1 MRIIKQSVV
10 FMAQWTLWP
19 CVVVLLV
26 ACVEPAQSVSTPL
39 ASIAATQTRAGE
51 QAQLATLA
59 APSPSVTLPPTVQ
72 ASTQAPSTP
81 TVSTPVII
89 PAKTPAQTPTTA
101 SPLAQYDILLPAD
114 APNPNYPGF
123 KMNKTE
129 RYSLRLFGSEDLP
142 QSIAPA
148 PPMNS
153 CNARYYV
160 LRFRTIS
167 DVPVMVYIGGPAN
180 VRPLQGEMPPAPRQL
195 GITNAGVLVL
205 DGCAAGL
212 FLASAQ
218 GFIVDLVAEQ
228 TVYDVAPFAP
238 GTAAPTS
245 APQPTP
251 APIPSPPPTP
261 APTAVS
267 AAPTEP
273 GSVSYDYALEYAA
286 KNLECR
292 LVNSTGEFFILVRG
306 TAAPRFC
313 REWHARY
320 PTYRFFGEAHL
331 LTPLWRDSRAQTTI
345 DVSTTRRT
353 ADADTH
359 WVIQESQ
366 RIWNLP

>member
-1 MRIIKQSVV
+1 MRIIEQSVV
-10 FMAQWTLWP
+10 FIAQRMLWP

-26 ACVEPAQSVSTPL
+26 ACAEPTQSVPTPL
-39 ASIAATQTRAGE
+39 ASIAPTQTRAAE
-51 QAQLATLA
+51 LEQLATLT
-59 APSPSVTLPPTVQ
+59 APTATATLSATVPAPTQ
-72 ASTQAPSTP
+72 TPSTP
-81 TVSTPVII
+81 TVSTPVTTS
-89 PAKTPAQTPTTA
+89 AKTPAQSPTTA
-101 SPLAQYDILLPAD
+101 PPLAQYDMLLSAD

-123 KMNKTE
+123 EMNKTG
-129 RYSLRLFGSEDLP
+129 RYSLRLFGSEDSP
-142 QSIAPA
+142 KSIAPA

-167 DVPVMVYIGGPAN
+167 DVPVTVYIGGPAN
-180 VRPLQGEMPPAPRQL
+180 VSPLPGETPPMPQQL
-195 GITNAGVLVL
+195 GTTNAGVLVL
-205 DGCAAGL
+205 SGCAAGL

-228 TVYDVAPFAP
+228 TAYAVAPFAP
-238 GTAAPTS
+238 GTAAVPS
-245 APQPTP
+245 VPQPTS

-261 APTAVS
+261 APTAAN
-267 AAPTEP
+267 AAPTGP
-273 GSVSYDYALEYAA
+273 GDGSYDYALEYAA

-331 LTPLWRDSRAQTTI
+331 LNTLWHDSGAQSTI

-353 ADADTH
+353 ADADTR
-359 WVIQESQ
+359 WVIQETQ